1 MLFPVRPLNWDDMGV
16 RVFSALGP
24 LPASSMHVHSSVLGE
39 IAENE
44 GTTGGSAEN
53 KDEQKA

>member
-39 IAENE
+39 IENE

-53 KDEQKA
+53 KDEQQA

>member
-39 IAENE
+39 IENE